1 MSCIDELTNKVLTS
15 VVGVNTSNTASV
27 AESSDNS
34 ENGFE
39 SVMLQAL
46 KNCNGKR
53 PEHVCC
59 CGNHSVEE
67 NDVVS
72 EEIPA
77 ESEEDAN
84 SLAVAVEE
92 AEMADKSEATEEE
105 KLTAGSCFTMFIRI
119 SARISTEVGHA
130 MSGKFRDTTLA
141 FADALKA
148 DKSHNE
154 NLLNVYMKK
163 TEDMISSQTE
173 ELKNYLSSYLD
184 NMFSAVK
191 TSLSGLNSTLL
202 SSSNLLGNSFSD
214 CSNLLSNSSLLSS
227 SSLLGSS
234 GNSLA
239 SSLLSSLTSSLNN
252 YSNSS
257 SLAGYSAI
265 DAANTQLTALLS
277 GTSNYS
283 YGIGTSLNT
292 NRYAGRNLSI
302 IKSSE
307 VETSGTGGLKMVDTK
322 GNNTTAVAST
332 GIEIGDSSSKTL
344 SKASSSSSNSG
355 AFSSSSKDSS
365 VAVAVNAPETD
376 NDSDVEVKLV
386 SNSSDD
392 SYVEAFKRKNHIMD
406 LFKNMIL
413 NSLNSQ
419 EDNDNGIKHID
430 AKISV
435 SIV

>member
-1 MSCIDELTNKVLTS
+1 MSTINDLNNNIVTSGLTTQ
-15 VVGVNTSNTASV
+15 TSNSV
-27 AESSDNS
+27 SANNPTENS
-34 ENGFE
+34 NQDFD

-59 CGNHSVEE
+59 CCNSQVEE
-67 NDVVS
+67 S
-72 EEIPA
+72 AEEID
-77 ESEEDAN
+77 E
-84 SLAVAVEE
+84 VEE
-92 AEMADKSEATEEE
+92 IESSPEIELDDADKAETTEEE

-119 SARISTEVGHA
+119 STRITTEVGHI
-130 MSGKFRDTTLA
+130 MGGKFRDTTLA

-154 NLLNVYMKK
+154 NLLTAYMKK
-163 TEDMISSQTE
+163 TDDMISSKTE

-184 NMFSAVK
+184 NMFAALKSSV
-191 TSLSGLNSTLL
+191 SGLNSTLL
-202 SSSNLLGNSFSD
+202 GSSNLLGNSLSD
-214 CSNLLSNSSLLSS
+214 YSNLLSNSSLLSS

-234 GNSLA
+234 GNTLA
-239 SSLLSSLTSSLNN
+239 SSLLSSLTSSMTN

-265 DAANTQLTALLS
+265 DAANTQLTALLG

-307 VETSGTGGLKMVDTK
+307 IETTGTGGLKMVDTK
-322 GNNTTAVAST
+322 GNATTGVAST
-332 GIEIGDSSSKTL
+332 GVEIGNSSAKTISTASSASSNPTGSDSSDSAKVVVATDATESDNNPEVEIKL
-344 SKASSSSSNSG
+344 ASNNTESN
-355 AFSSSSKDSS
+355 
-365 VAVAVNAPETD
+365 
-376 NDSDVEVKLV
+376 
-386 SNSSDD
+386 

-406 LFKNMIL
+406 LFKEMIL
-413 NSLNSQ
+413 NSINAQ
-419 EDNDNGIKHID
+419 NDNDEIKHID
-430 AKISV
+430 TKITV
-435 SIV
+435 KIV